1 MSAYYKAD
9 TDEIRRP
16 VINIINF
23 WDLTWIWSAIW
34 LDKSEIAFLSFLFFS
49 FLYVQIMLTEAIA
62 CFYLLLGLLSKPFSS
77 VDFGSCAA
85 LCTKILKH
93 STEEWKF
100 SPQSVRSPSSAPSA
114 VMLKETVLL
123 TSVIS
128 LKHTTLCTVFI
139 CFSASPITVR
149 SKVLQNNKAT
159 LNVCAL
165 VDQASIFH
173 PDWMNDS
180 PYVSV
185 VSYNVAMSHSIPCLI
200 VYFSLSKTTIY

>member
-114 VMLKETVLL
+114 VMLKETVHL
-123 TSVIS
+123 TSVIFRWNIQHYALYS
-128 LKHTTLCTVFI
+128 FVFQQ
-139 CFSASPITVR
+139 VR
-149 SKVLQNNKAT
+149 SQWGVRFYKITKQL
-159 LNVCAL
+159 
-165 VDQASIFH
+165 
-173 PDWMNDS
+173 
-180 PYVSV
+180 
-185 VSYNVAMSHSIPCLI
+185 
-200 VYFSLSKTTIY
+200 